1 MKKAGILCIVT
12 CVLFMFSAISLF
24 AEDAALKVTAKNGK
38 AFVKSASS
46 GKLTELNLGQM
57 VYSKDVVKTNLCD
70 PHSKE
75 GKTFID
81 DKGNVCPVCGAVT
94 LEFPDKSSI
103 SLKPDS
109 EISIDELV
117 ISNTARKLKVSMT
130 IGELRTI
137 ITKVNTPSEFV
148 VKTPAAICGATGTIF
163 YTKSTAD
170 GTTSVYVRDGA
181 LNCIDPTDGTT
192 YTVLAGMMITFNADG
207 TVTGPVPVSDVDVS
221 NWTACY
227 ADDVAEPF
235 IPTGVNRPDVTPPGN
250 TLERPA
256 SGG

>member
-1 MKKAGILCIVT
+1 MKKVGILCIVT
-12 CVLFMFSAISLF
+12 CALFAFSAINLF
-24 AEDAALKVTAKNGK
+24 AEDAGLKVTAKNGK
-38 AFVKSASS
+38 VFVKSASS

-57 VYSKDVVKTNLCD
+57 VYSKDVIKTDLCD

-75 GKTFID
+75 QKTLISAS
-81 DKGNVCPVCGAVT
+81 GQVCPVCGAVT
-94 LEFPDKSSI
+94 LELPDKSSI

-109 EISIDELV
+109 EVTIDELV
-117 ISNTARKLKVSMT
+117 ISSAARKLKVTMT

-148 VKTPAAICGATGTIF
+148 VNTPAAICGATGTIF
-163 YTKSTAD
+163 YTKSTAA
-170 GTTSVYVRDGA
+170 GTSVYVQDGA
-181 LNCIDPTDGTT
+181 LNCIDPTDGTI

-235 IPTGVNRPDVTPPGN
+235 IPAGVGRPDVTPPVN
-250 TLERPA
+250 TSERPA
-256 SGG
+256 SGA